1 MKQLIEFENGKVK
14 DTKLTSMRVR
24 DIFDDCLFKE
34 EELDITNFNV
44 ENVTNWSTMFGSV
57 PTTIQITTNQNTAN
71 WIKENFPSYTNI
83 TVVE

>member
-1 MKQLIEFENGKVK
+1 MFFADFSL
-14 DTKLTSMRVR
+14 
-24 DIFDDCLFKE
+24 

-83 TVVE
+83 IITN